1 MKTIEIKYNVND
13 EVWIYLAGE
22 ITKAIVTRIK
32 YSESISHRPILL
44 YEVKEMDKGFSEWTW
59 REEAMKKFCKGGKK
73 SSNKVLD
80 YFGVKKKIYCESSID
95 PVTELK

>member
-32 YSESISHRPILL
+32 YSESTSHRPILL
-44 YEVKEMDKGFSEWTW
+44 YEVKEMDKGFSEWTC
-59 REEAMKKFCKGGKK
+59 REEAMFSTKEALQEA
-73 SSNKVLD
+73 LD
-80 YFGVKKKIYCESSID
+80 ENRMI
-95 PVTELK
+95 TLK